1 MTEEE
6 QNYVELQDEDGTI
19 TKCEV
24 VDIVEFEEKTY
35 ALLLPIG
42 EDETYDDEEVIVI
55 EYVEAGKDG
64 EDSYFQNIEDEDEFN
79 RVCEYIQSLNE
90 EDNEEAE

>member
-6 QNYVELQDEDGTI
+6 QNFVELTDEDGTI
-19 TKCEV
+19 TRCEV
-24 VDIVEFEEKTY
+24 VDIIEFEEKTY

-42 EDETYDDEEVIVI
+42 EEDTYDDEEVIVL

-79 RVCEYIQSLNE
+79 KVCEYIQTLNE
-90 EDNEEAE
+90 EEAE